1 MTGRADVRKDVLP
14 SYPDILRRSR
24 PRRCFDAAMR
34 VEAFDVGWLTTIAG
48 VIRAGDSTE
57 ESVRFPV
64 PAYLIETA
72 TERIL
77 VDNGLHPAAVA
88 DPPGFYDGADS
99 VAIFGFEQDRS
110 IADHVDLSTVTT
122 VVLTHLHFDHAG
134 AVALVPPAVPV
145 VVQAAE
151 WAAGHDA
158 AAIQRNFYLPRAYGE
173 VERPVRLV
181 DGDHDLLGDGSVR
194 LLSTPGH
201 TPGHQS
207 VQVGDLVIGGD
218 VTHFAAGLDD
228 RRFPVFGDD
237 LDAQGRSADR
247 LTALR
252 DAGHTVLPGHDA
264 SVLRPGP
271 RTARPLP
278 AGRGDA
284 APAR

>member
-77 VDNGLHPAAVA
+77 VDTGLHPAAVA

-134 AVALVPPAVPV
+134 ALALVPPAVPV

-158 AAIQRNFYLPRAYGE
+158 AAIQRNFYLPRA
-173 VERPVRLV
+173 
-181 DGDHDLLGDGSVR
+181 
-194 LLSTPGH
+194 
-201 TPGHQS
+201 
-207 VQVGDLVIGGD
+207 
-218 VTHFAAGLDD
+218 
-228 RRFPVFGDD
+228 
-237 LDAQGRSADR
+237 
-247 LTALR
+247 
-252 DAGHTVLPGHDA
+252 
-264 SVLRPGP
+264 
-271 RTARPLP
+271 
-278 AGRGDA
+278 
-284 APAR
+284 